1 MDWLGFDADTDRATR
16 RRVVLVL
23 LAAVLGVGSSA
34 VLVRA
39 MVAPALA
46 IAAWR
51 TLGSAALLS
60 PALPAARSTVGR
72 RDLASIAVAG
82 AALGL
87 HFWAWFASL
96 EQTTVL
102 RSTVLV
108 CLVPAWTAALEWAL
122 WGVRPRASHWLGL
135 AVALP
140 GFALLAGT
148 GGEASASGDLLAVLA
163 GILWSVYL
171 LIGRQVRQRVQI
183 AAYMGLVC
191 LAAAAL
197 LFPLALWTH
206 TPLLGWPAATW
217 ALIAAAILG
226 PQLVGH
232 QGFNYAVRYLPA
244 TTISSIMLLEPV
256 GATLLAAIVLREVP
270 HPAAAVGALLVLVGI
285 TVATRRQS
293 SDSGGSGGVK
303 PSPPTSTRHGPA
315 SAHGDRDDSGAIE
328 PSPSATTT

>member
-23 LAAVLGVGSSA
+23 GAAVLGISSSA
-34 VLVRA
+34 VIVRA

-51 TLGSAALLS
+51 TLGSAVLLS
-60 PALPAARSTVGR
+60 PAVPAARASLGR
-72 RDLASIAVAG
+72 HELAGIALAG

-102 RSTVLV
+102 RSTLLV

-122 WGVRPRASHWLGL
+122 WGVRPRPAHWLGL

-140 GFALLAGT
+140 GLGLLART
-148 GGEASASGDLLAVLA
+148 GGQASVQGDLLAVLA
-163 GILWSVYL
+163 GVLWSVYL
-171 LIGRQVRQRVQI
+171 LLGRRLRQRVEI

-197 LFPLALWTH
+197 LFPVALATGTALS
-206 TPLLGWPAATW
+206 GWPAPTW
-217 ALIAAAILG
+217 ALLVAAVLG

-232 QGFNYAVRYLPA
+232 QGFNYAVRYVPA
-244 TTISSIMLLEPV
+244 TTISSLMLLEPV
-256 GATLLAAIVLREVP
+256 GATLLAAVVLGEVP
-270 HPAAAVGALLVLVGI
+270 GPGAAAGAGMVLAGI
-285 TVATRRQS
+285 ALATRQS
-293 SDSGGSGGVK
+293 NDSGGSGGDQ
-303 PSPPTSTRHGPA
+303 PSPPTSTRHGTA
-315 SAHGDRDDSGAIE
+315 SAHGDRDDSGAIGA
-328 PSPSATTT
+328 SPSATTT